1 MEIDQIQALVK
12 PPTKVFIFNHQMQHG
27 RRKTHN
33 SRSIIGVAN
42 QVIDGMFFVFATNKI
57 GFQAFL
63 SAEAEIF

>member
-1 MEIDQIQALVK
+1 MGDEKL
-12 PPTKVFIFNHQMQHG
+12 N
-27 RRKTHN
+27 N